1 MGRLFDG
8 PWPVLLI
15 IVLTLAVVAAL
26 VILAVVAG
34 SRPSQ
39 DAAYLNRLR
48 DGQLTVESQT
58 AYLQGVGHRTQSLV
72 SGVIGLF
79 VLGIVFGPV
88 AIVQANRAEALGVAA
103 TAGKVLGW
111 IGVGFGVLWVLGF
124 GMGVA
129 GRFANY

>member
-8 PWPVLLI
+8 PRPVLLI
-15 IVLTLAVVAAL
+15 MILTLGVVAVL

-34 SRPSQ
+34 SRPGQ
-39 DAAYLNRLR
+39 DAAYLARLR
-48 DGQLTVESQT
+48 EGQLTVESQA
-58 AYLQGVGHRTQSLV
+58 AYLQGVGHRTQALV

-79 VLGIVFGPV
+79 VLGLVLGPV
-88 AIVQANRAEALGVAA
+88 AIVQASRAEALGVTA

-111 IGVGFGVLWVLGF
+111 VGLGFGVLWVLGF

-129 GRFANY
+129 GRFMNS

>member
-1 MGRLFDG
+1 M
-8 PWPVLLI
+8 
-15 IVLTLAVVAAL
+15 TL
-26 VILAVVAG
+26 
-34 SRPSQ
+34 
-39 DAAYLNRLR
+39 
-48 DGQLTVESQT
+48 ESQT

-79 VLGIVFGPV
+79 VLGIVLGPV
-88 AIVQANRAEALGVAA
+88 AIVQASRAEALGVTA

>member
-8 PWPVLLI
+8 PGPVLLI
-15 IVLTLAVVAAL
+15 IVLTLGVVAAL
-26 VILAVVAG
+26 VTLAVVVG

-58 AYLQGVGHRTQSLV
+58 AYLQGVGHRSQATV
-72 SGVIGLF
+72 FGVLGLF
-79 VLGIVFGPV
+79 VLGIVFGPL
-88 AIVQANRAEALGVAA
+88 AIVQAGRAEALGVTA

-124 GMGVA
+124 GMGMA

>member
-15 IVLTLAVVAAL
+15 IILTLGVVAAL
-26 VILAVVAG
+26 LILAVVA
-34 SRPSQ
+34 SARPSQ
-39 DAAYLNRLR
+39 DAAYLARLR

-58 AYLQGVGHRTQSLV
+58 DYLQGVGHRTRALV

-88 AIVQANRAEALGVAA
+88 AIVQAGRAEALGVTA

-111 IGVGFGVLWVLGF
+111 ISVGFSILWVLGV
-124 GMGVA
+124 GMGLSSRL
-129 GRFANY
+129 GY

>member
-15 IVLTLAVVAAL
+15 IVLTLGVVAAL

-39 DAAYLNRLR
+39 DAAYLARLR
-48 DGQLTVESQT
+48 DGQLTLESQT

-79 VLGIVFGPV
+79 VLGIVLGPV
-88 AIVQANRAEALGVAA
+88 AIVQASRAEALGVTA

-124 GMGVA
+124 GMGLA

>member
-48 DGQLTVESQT
+48 DGQLTVESQA
-58 AYLQGVGHRTQSLV
+58 AYLQGVGHRTQATV
-72 SGVIGLF
+72 FGVIGLF
-79 VLGIVFGPV
+79 VLGIVFGAV
-88 AIVQANRAEALGVAA
+88 AIVQAGRAEALGVTA

-111 IGVGFGVLWVLGF
+111 IGVGVGVLWVLGI